1 MNLDLSFLSKLS
13 TFIDKLDRSQLDV
26 KSYGYVFVAGILL
39 GLIFKN
45 YEKKY
50 KNKQYI

>member
-1 MNLDLSFLSKLS
+1 MHLDLNFLSKLS
-13 TFIDKLDRSQLDV
+13 SFVDKLENSQLDI
-26 KSYGYVFVAGILL
+26 KSYGYVFVAGIIL

-50 KNKQYI
+50 KNK

>member
-1 MNLDLSFLSKLS
+1 MHLDLNFLSKLS
-13 TFIDKLDRSQLDV
+13 NFVDKLESSQLDV
-26 KSYGYVFVAGILL
+26 KSYGYVFVAGIIL

-50 KNKQYI
+50 KNK